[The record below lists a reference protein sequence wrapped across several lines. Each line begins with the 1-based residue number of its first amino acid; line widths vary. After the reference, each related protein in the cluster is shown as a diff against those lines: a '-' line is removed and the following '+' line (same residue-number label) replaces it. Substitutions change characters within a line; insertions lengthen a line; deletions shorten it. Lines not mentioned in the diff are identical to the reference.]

1 MRKELLS
8 LTFLTLLLIPALSLL
23 PSAQTS
29 GYDWAISAY
38 NSNLAGYSSYKV
50 YFANFSYFNLN
61 NTGFYYIAEMFNL
74 PLNATGQFTFSGIT
88 FNFNETIVQI
98 ALAYYEGS
106 FYLDTNFILMTA
118 YGPLLIPIPIESI
131 SYNPQNSFTITTYSS
146 GNTWYA
152 YFSTAGQTISFPDF
166 PIYAGDSISNGVF
179 GGYPNKITFRTM
191 PSTAVPFNYYNG
203 YITYPDVSLE
213 VNAPSQTSFVDT
225 NPYFVTLFKLYVNN
239 KLYNAPWNGQNLISA
254 DSASGSDDNGAMIG
268 VNASPSNMAWGAD
281 EYVYN
286 YTYYKSLNNV
296 YVKYQYDV
304 SYWLLGTQNGIKAF
318 AGLNGLPINDPKNG
332 NFVNLVTSPQ
342 QYIAI
347 SSYIYSPNSPI
358 YPLTFPYGL

>member
-8 LTFLTLLLIPALSLL
+8 LTFLALLLIPALSLL
-23 PSAQTS
+23 PSAQTG

-38 NSNLAGYSSYKV
+38 SSNLDGYSSYEV
-50 YFANFSYFNLN
+50 NFQSFSYFNLN
-61 NTGFYYIAEMFNL
+61 NTGFYSIAEMFNL
-74 PLNATGQFTFSGIT
+74 PLNATGTFTINGYT
-88 FNFNETIVQI
+88 YNFNEVLVQM
-98 ALAYYEGS
+98 ALLDLEGT
-106 FYLDTNFILMTA
+106 FYLDVNFILMGP
-118 YGPLLIPIPIESI
+118 YGPLLTVVPPESI
-131 SYNPQNSFTITTYSS
+131 SYNPQNSFIITTYSS
-146 GNTWYA
+146 GNTWYGI
-152 YFSTAGQTISFPDF
+152 FSTEGQTRSFPDF
-166 PIYAGDSISNGVF
+166 PIYPGDVINNAYAGRYLVTIQFNTV
-179 GGYPNKITFRTM
+179 PNI
-191 PSTAVPFNYYNG
+191 AEPFYDNG
-203 YITYPDVSLE
+203 YIIYPDVAFE
-213 VNAPSQTSFVDT
+213 VHAPSQTSFVDA

-268 VNASPSNMAWGAD
+268 ANASPSNMAWGAD

-332 NFVNLVTSPQ
+332 NFVNLITLPQ
-342 QYIAI
+342 EAIAVP
-347 SSYIYSPNSPI
+347 SYIYSPNSPI